1 MRIPKRNPRLEYR
14 LKQKEQI
21 DASPFLATKF
31 PGLKALKLTL
41 EFFDA
46 TGTIKNRAMNC
57 QLNVEHAH
65 SVLWYACPGFEC
77 LGGDFELSEAL
88 AHAVADRRGAVSGE
102 LRCQGTRKRGQR
114 ERQPCNTLLRYRL
127 GLSYN

>member
-1 MRIPKRNPRLEYR
+1 MHRQKNSPQLEYR
-14 LKQKEQI
+14 LKQRKEI
-21 DASPFLATKF
+21 EASASLAAKF
-31 PGLKALKLTL
+31 PELRALKVTL
-41 EFFDA
+41 EFFDV
-46 TGTIKNRAMNC
+46 TGTIRNSAINC

-77 LGGDFELSEAL
+77 LEGDFELSEAL

-127 GLSYN
+127 GLSYS